1 MELRRRDVLA
11 GGATLAATTLLPRT
25 ASAQTPRRGGTL
37 ALRLW
42 DPPNWDLDQTISYKT
57 HIAHTFTH
65 SRLVKHKAGPG
76 VAPGSLVIEGD
87 LAESWSQP
95 NETTYV
101 FKLRRGVRWHP
112 KPPVNGRELTAE
124 DVRYTVERFLTVKGN
139 PMSYMLSSVDR
150 VEAVDRYTVKFI
162 MKEPFSWLLDVLAN
176 PMAVAIVA
184 RECVEKFGD
193 LRKSDAMVGTGPWML
208 EHYRP
213 NVGLTFIRNPHY
225 FVPGLP
231 YIDRIEYLVDEDN
244 ASRMAAFLAGKY
256 DLGWEFPGSINRTD
270 WVQISEQLKQRRPGL
285 GTVEFASN
293 VVNDIQIRTDRPP
306 FNDARVRQAISL
318 SVDRQRII
326 TDTLEGAG
334 VVNGPVAAAL
344 SDWALPVGQ
353 LGH

>member
-1 MELRRRDVLA
+1 MTLSRRDLLALGGMALA
-11 GGATLAATTLLPRT
+11 GTTLN
-25 ASAQTPRRGGTL
+25 ASVARARAPKRGGTL
-37 ALRLW
+37 TLRGW
-42 DPPNWDLDQTISYKT
+42 DPPLFDQMLQTAYRVQIP
-57 HIAHTFTH
+57 ITFTH

-76 VAPGSLVIEGD
+76 VAPATLAIEGD

-95 NETTYV
+95 NETTYI

-139 PMSYMLSSVDR
+139 PMAYMLSSVDR
-150 VEAVDRYTVKFI
+150 VEAVDRHTVKFI

-193 LRKSDAMVGTGPWML
+193 LKKAEAVVGTGPWML
-208 EHYRP
+208 DSYRP

-225 FVPGLP
+225 FVAGLP

-244 ASRMAAFLAGKY
+244 ASRMAAFLSGKY

-270 WVQISEQLKQRRPGL
+270 WVQIKDDAQAEATEPPDGRVPEQCR
-285 GTVEFASN
+285 
-293 VVNDIQIRTDRPP
+293 
-306 FNDARVRQAISL
+306 DAHLDA
-318 SVDRQRII
+318 
-326 TDTLEGAG
+326 
-334 VVNGPVAAAL
+334 N
-344 SDWALPVGQ
+344 
-353 LGH
+353 